1 MSCDLYCGFRVTRTA
16 CVLLPVHCSSLRW
29 SGSRV
34 CAAENCDV
42 YVSYGPTS
50 EAIGHVSMR
59 SATATSI
66 KGDGRDVVVRTILSE
81 LDDIW

>member
-1 MSCDLYCGFRVTRTA
+1 MIYIVVSVSLVQCLVAGALFVTTA
-16 CVLLPVHCSSLRW
+16 VGW
-29 SGSRV
+29 RV

-59 SATATSI
+59 SANATSI
-66 KGDGRDVVVRTILSE
+66 KGDGRDVVVRTIVSE
-81 LDDIW
+81 LDDI

>member
-1 MSCDLYCGFRVTRTA
+1 MSCDLYCGFRVTRTVCLVA
-16 CVLLPVHCSSLRW
+16 SALRVTMVV
-29 SGSRV
+29 GSRV

-42 YVSYGPTS
+42 YVSYGPTG

-66 KGDGRDVVVRTILSE
+66 KGNGRDVVVRTIASE
-81 LDDIW
+81 TDDM

>member
-1 MSCDLYCGFRVTRTA
+1 MIYIVVSVSLVQ
-16 CVLLPVHCSSLRW
+16 CVMLLVHCASLRW

-42 YVSYGPTS
+42 NVSYGLTS
-50 EAIGHVSMR
+50 EAIGHVSMK

-66 KGDGRDVVVRTILSE
+66 KGNGRDVVVRTIASE
-81 LDDIW
+81 TDDM